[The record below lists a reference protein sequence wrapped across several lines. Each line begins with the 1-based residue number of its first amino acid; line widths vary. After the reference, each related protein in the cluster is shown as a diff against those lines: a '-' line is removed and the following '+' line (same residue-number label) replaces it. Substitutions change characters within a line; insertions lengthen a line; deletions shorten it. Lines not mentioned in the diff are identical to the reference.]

1 MTGRRHILFWPAILT
16 IAILAGSC
24 SWGKIPT
31 RNYYMITYHPVA
43 DPPVESQRPYP
54 YSIQVG
60 RFEVTRIFNRQ
71 NIVYRFSPHQI
82 QYYEL
87 ERWGVR
93 PEYMFTNLVS
103 KHLETVGLTNRVG
116 TEFFDSRPDFRIEG
130 RVEGLE
136 KYDAGDL
143 FYAHMSMSFKLV
155 RVRDGAQVWEYSF
168 DERRQ
173 VYNPEMVY
181 TVQALSGI
189 FQSEMSAVTTQ
200 LDSLFLA
207 MSTGKHMDLGQE
219 EPVVAPSQE
228 KSGTDGEKLDESG
241 FEIIRERR

>member
-1 MTGRRHILFWPAILT
+1 MALLT
-16 IAILAGSC
+16 IVLLVGSC
-24 SWGKIPT
+24 IWGKIPT
-31 RNYYMITYHPVA
+31 RNYYLITYHPVA
-43 DPPVESQRPYP
+43 DPPAESQRPYP

-116 TEFFDSRPDFRIEG
+116 TEYFDIRPDFRIEG
-130 RVEGLE
+130 RIEGLE

-168 DERRQ
+168 DQRRQ

-189 FQSEMSAVTTQ
+189 FQSEMNVVTSQ
-200 LDSLFLA
+200 LDSLFFA
-207 MSTGKHMDLGQE
+207 MSTGKKMDLGQKE
-219 EPVVAPSQE
+219 RIVSPRESTPEP
-228 KSGTDGEKLDESG
+228 GGEDLDESG

>member
-1 MTGRRHILFWPAILT
+1 MALLT
-16 IAILAGSC
+16 IVLLVGSC
-24 SWGKIPT
+24 IWGKIPT
-31 RNYYMITYHPVA
+31 RNYYLITYHPVA
-43 DPPVESQRPYP
+43 DPPAESQRPYP

-116 TEFFDSRPDFRIEG
+116 TEYFDIRPDFRIEG
-130 RVEGLE
+130 RIEGLE

-168 DERRQ
+168 DQRRQ
-173 VYNPEMVY
+173 VYNPAMVY

-189 FQSEMSAVTTQ
+189 FQSEMSVVTSQ
-200 LDSLFLA
+200 LDSLFYT
-207 MSTGKHMDLGQE
+207 MSTGRHMDLGQKE
-219 EPVVAPSQE
+219 RIVSPRESTPE
-228 KSGTDGEKLDESG
+228 SGGEDLDESG